1 MIRTALVLATLVSLA
16 LIGCRE
22 DASASPFYGAQG
34 PSPKQ
39 TVARM
44 LALAE
49 AGNWSA
55 YVDDF
60 YGEKKKFRDSRDRWQ
75 LIERFE
81 SKWGEHVVT
90 VLRDVSGTEPEMSDD
105 NTEAIFSLGR
115 GRQFTLYLDTDRRW
129 KFHL

>member
-1 MIRTALVLATLVSLA
+1 MIRIALILATLVSLA

-22 DASASPFYGAQG
+22 DASASFHGAQG
-34 PSPKQ
+34 SGPKK

-49 AGNWSA
+49 AGNWA
-55 YVDDF
+55 RYVDDF
-60 YGEKKKFRDSRDRWQ
+60 YGETEKFRDDRDRWQ

-81 SKWGEHVVT
+81 TKWGEHVVT
-90 VLRDVSGTEPEMSDD
+90 MLREVGEIEPEISDD
-105 NTEAIFSLGR
+105 HSRAVFFIER
-115 GRQFTLYLDTDRRW
+115 GRQFTLYLGTDRRW

>member
-22 DASASPFYGAQG
+22 EVASPYQRG
-34 PSPKQ
+34 PGPQK
-39 TVARM
+39 TVIRM

-60 YGEKKKFRDSRDRWQ
+60 YGETEKFRDDRDRWQ

-81 SKWGEHVVT
+81 GKWGEHVVT
-90 VLRDVSGTEPEMSDD
+90 VLRDVTTIVPQLSDD
-105 NTEAIFSLGR
+105 NYRAIFDLGR
-115 GRQFTLYLDTDRRW
+115 GRQFTLYLGTDRHW

>member
-22 DASASPFYGAQG
+22 EVASPFQRG
-34 PSPKQ
+34 PGPKK
-39 TVARM
+39 TAARM

-49 AGNWSA
+49 AGNWSV

-60 YGEKKKFRDSRDRWQ
+60 YGEKFRDDRDRWQ

-81 SKWGEHVVT
+81 GRWGEHAVT
-90 VLRDVSGTEPEMSDD
+90 VLREVSRIEPELSDD
-105 NTEAIFSLGR
+105 NYRAIFNLGR
-115 GRQFTLYLDTDRRW
+115 GRQFTLYLGTDRRW

>member
-22 DASASPFYGAQG
+22 DVASPYQRG
-34 PSPKQ
+34 PGPKK
-39 TVARM
+39 TVIRM

-60 YGEKKKFRDSRDRWQ
+60 YGETEKFRDDRDRWQ

-81 SKWGEHVVT
+81 GKWGEHVVT
-90 VLRDVSGTEPEMSDD
+90 VLRDVTRIEPQLSDD
-105 NTEAIFSLGR
+105 NDRAIFDLGR
-115 GRQFTLYLDTDRRW
+115 GRQFTQYLGTDRHW
-129 KFHL
+129 KFQL